1 MIVVVGKTELGNYY
15 YITDSI
21 KENENQKTE
30 DNKSILDSKSKQL
43 YSTKNKDKLEDLK
56 SINSRTKS
64 YYSKSNYSSLNSSSS
79 SNSSLNSDSSSI
91 SESSS
96 KQKNLKRYESNDLFR
111 IKYTFLLLN
120 GLNSFS
126 TNRACR
132 FVSAPFFNARK
143 TEIMLAA
150 IE

>member
-96 KQKNLKRYESNDLFR
+96 KQKNLKRYESNDYL
-111 IKYTFLLLN
+111 
-120 GLNSFS
+120 
-126 TNRACR
+126 
-132 FVSAPFFNARK
+132 
-143 TEIMLAA
+143 E
-150 IE
+150 